1 MRLVRTVVFTLAALC
16 ALAWARPASA
26 SLALGL
32 GADYIT
38 DPRDGAFQLTLAA
51 ETALARHLTLGARFG
66 ALWVTD
72 PGRIGVPL
80 DLRLRLRFSRIY
92 ADGLVGPWIVFSD
105 ADPLKFHAA
114 FGFGILTN
122 SLSFGLEVGYL
133 SPSPI
138 IGLRLA
144 FPL

>member
-1 MRLVRTVVFTLAALC
+1 MRLVRMVVFSLAALC

-38 DPRDGAFQLTLAA
+38 DPRDGAFQLTLAP

-66 ALWVTD
+66 VLYVTD
-72 PGRIGVPL
+72 PGRLGIPA
-80 DLRLRLRFSRIY
+80 DLRLRVRFSRIY

-105 ADPLKFHAA
+105 SDALKFHAA

-138 IGLRLA
+138 IGLRIA